1 MEKIR
6 IIIAEMLGTMI
17 LVTIGCGSIVQML
30 TLKTSFLNV
39 NLSFGLGAMIGI
51 LISAPISGGHI
62 NPAVTGK
69 LNKIKFLSRK
79 DFYATFFG
87 VLATSMAYSRND
99 IGLHSR
105 RSFSKTMNRALPWD
119 PLLPHFPFTSKP
131 SYSAI

>member
-1 MEKIR
+1 MSLWTVHFHPDLLAHFQVKKTMEKIR

-62 NPAVTGK
+62 NPAVTGIFNPVFIQD
-69 LNKIKFLSRK
+69 LL
-79 DFYATFFG
+79 
-87 VLATSMAYSRND
+87 VD
-99 IGLHSR
+99 INSCVI
-105 RSFSKTMNRALPWD
+105 F
-119 PLLPHFPFTSKP
+119 
-131 SYSAI
+131 

>member
-62 NPAVTGK
+62 NPAVTGILIRFSLK
-69 LNKIKFLSRK
+69 LIIFE
-79 DFYATFFG
+79 
-87 VLATSMAYSRND
+87 TS
-99 IGLHSR
+99 
-105 RSFSKTMNRALPWD
+105 
-119 PLLPHFPFTSKP
+119 
-131 SYSAI
+131 

>member
-1 MEKIR
+1 MEKLR

-62 NPAVTGK
+62 NPAVTGF
-69 LNKIKFLSRK
+69 LIIYRVRNILFCPKIAFWT
-79 DFYATFFG
+79 YEC
-87 VLATSMAYSRND
+87 
-99 IGLHSR
+99 
-105 RSFSKTMNRALPWD
+105 
-119 PLLPHFPFTSKP
+119 
-131 SYSAI
+131 